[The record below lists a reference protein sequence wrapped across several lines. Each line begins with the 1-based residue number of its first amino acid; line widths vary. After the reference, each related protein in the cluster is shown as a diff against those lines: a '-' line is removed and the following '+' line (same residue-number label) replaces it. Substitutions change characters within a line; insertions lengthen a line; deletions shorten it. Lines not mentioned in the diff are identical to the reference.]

1 MPSQPD
7 VPGALKRSDASANS
21 ESRSPENSFVRF
33 AGRLSASRWRALRRH
48 ARNCGAGNGRN
59 ALLLAAYG
67 LVLARFSR
75 SRRFL
80 ITLMLSSVDRRAR
93 GLQRLFGN
101 LSTTMLLDMDMN
113 VQEQTGNGARF
124 AQMAQDVSRRL
135 LEHLPHGALFSGL
148 DVAQELHRRSLK
160 VEICLCLALLLLR
173 NWLSIIFYRS
183 RSKASAATPFAFS
196 SVITSRT
203 SRGEGLLPHHH
214 TAGAEY
220 SCIKVP
226 QTWMDL
232 QVSEERVNDAHGEDS
247 LEDLV
252 YGFDV
257 KRGVFAPGIPE
268 LIVQAFTSVLE
279 KLSCSRYA
287 WTEPSTRLFRKV
299 QPAVPVD
306 APAPL
311 PYHFLH
317 DGFVRSAK
325 QRPQRMAIQ
334 EAAADGKA
342 LTYAQA
348 ERASAALALTLKA
361 LFTPPGQ
368 RAQEHGEGI
377 PVVAVLMAKGAWQ
390 IVSVLAILR
399 AGGAYMPIDPHVT
412 PVARVKNLLS
422 MSRAVAV
429 LSNARSLSL
438 LGKDWRESDEL
449 TAPVVDVDRV
459 IMQALESPNR
469 FLVPPVRHTPTA
481 LAYLLY
487 TSGSTGTPK
496 GVSCHHLGAVNT
508 CDHLNEKF
516 AIGSG
521 DKTFGISSLSFDL
534 SVYDIFGILAAGG
547 CVVVPRQSG
556 QVMWERDRPATQNA
570 LPSNSLVNPAD
581 WLAALWRHRVSVW
594 NTVPAFVELLVA
606 QCEGSGQSLP
616 SCLRVVMM
624 SGDWIPLS
632 LTDRLLAVAH
642 PDSLAA
648 GLRVVSLGGATE
660 AAIWSNMYQIHP
672 RMQLLPDGR
681 ANTASN
687 MGEWNSI
694 PYGQPLRN
702 QTMYVLNDATME
714 HCEPWVTGVIYI
726 GGVGV
731 ALGYFRD
738 AERTGR
744 QFVEH
749 PRTGERLFRTGDLGR
764 LRPCGYLEI
773 LGQAC

>member
-1 MPSQPD
+1 M
-7 VPGALKRSDASANS
+7 
-21 ESRSPENSFVRF
+21 SRIITVVSCDS
-33 AGRLSASRWRALRRH
+33 
-48 ARNCGAGNGRN
+48 
-59 ALLLAAYG
+59 LA
-67 LVLARFSR
+67 
-75 SRRFL
+75 
-80 ITLMLSSVDRRAR
+80 
-93 GLQRLFGN
+93 
-101 LSTTMLLDMDMN
+101 TT
-113 VQEQTGNGARF
+113 R
-124 AQMAQDVSRRL
+124 
-135 LEHLPHGALFSGL
+135 
-148 DVAQELHRRSLK
+148 
-160 VEICLCLALLLLR
+160 
-173 NWLSIIFYRS
+173 YRS
-183 RSKASAATPFAFS
+183 RSKDSAATPFAFS

-203 SRGEGLLPHHH
+203 SRGEGVLPHRH
-214 TAGAEY
+214 TTGAKY

-232 QVSEERVNDAHGEDS
+232 QVSEERVSDGYGESS

-268 LIVQAFTSVLE
+268 RIAQAFTLVLE
-279 KLSCSRYA
+279 RLASSRYA
-287 WTEPSTRLFRKV
+287 WTEPPSRLFRTV
-299 QPAVPVD
+299 HPAVPVD
-306 APAPL
+306 PPAPL
-311 PYHFLH
+311 PYLFLH
-317 DGFVRSAK
+317 DGFVRSAR
-325 QRPQRMAIQ
+325 QCPQRIAIQ
-334 EAAADGKA
+334 EAAAAGIT
-342 LTYAQA
+342 LNYAQA

-368 RAQEHGEGI
+368 NAQDYSEGI
-377 PVVAVLMAKGAWQ
+377 PVVAVLMTKSAWQ
-390 IVSVLAILR
+390 VVSVLAILR

-412 PVARVKNLLS
+412 PVARVKNLLC

-438 LGKDWRESDEL
+438 VGKDWLESRDSDES
-449 TAPVVDVDRV
+449 TPPVVDVDSV
-459 IMQALESPNR
+459 IIQALESPSR
-469 FLVPPVRHTPTA
+469 FVVPPVRHNPTE

-516 AIGSG
+516 EIGTG

-534 SVYDIFGILAAGG
+534 SVYDIFGIFAAGG
-547 CVVVPRQSG
+547 CVVVPRPIHDTG
-556 QVMWERDRPATQNA
+556 PDPAE
-570 LPSNSLVNPAD
+570 
-581 WLAALWRHRVSVW
+581 WLSALWRHRVSVW